1 MERGQGDSWRP
12 QCLEALH
19 GCPMLHKELKDLM
32 MILMINLSSA
42 HNIYQRA
49 GRNRMGLTV
58 VTYRKGSWINK

>member
-1 MERGQGDSWRP
+1 
-12 QCLEALH
+12 
-19 GCPMLHKELKDLM
+19 MLHKELKDLM

>member
-32 MILMINLSSA
+32 MMMMMMMKIEELE
-42 HNIYQRA
+42 
-49 GRNRMGLTV
+49 TV
-58 VTYRKGSWINK
+58 R